1 MNKIAKLS
9 VASLLL
15 TSVSI
20 PVLADNYNI
29 GLSGSY
35 GKFEASG
42 NQTKDGVKKNE
53 SGDAEFPFA
62 SIFVEYNKTMSK
74 EWDVAF
80 GLDYIPFSAEIE
92 DGSRADTGG
101 DLTGTN
107 GTDAGANKVAN
118 ASVAGTK
125 TATLD
130 LKNHKTIYIQPTY
143 NLGNGLALFGKV
155 GYSHADL
162 EINSRNTAT
171 GSSLN
176 KKDDLEGYLVGLGV
190 QKNIDKTM
198 FVRFEA
204 NYTDYSSVTY
214 TNTSGTQFT
223 ADPELWAAKISIGKS
238 F

>member
-9 VASLLL
+9 AASLLL

-20 PVLADNYNI
+20 PALADNFNL

-42 NQTKDGVKKNE
+42 DQTKDGVKKNN

-80 GLDYIPFSAEIE
+80 GLDYIPFSAEIDSRSDTE
-92 DGSRADTGG
+92 TNNSDGNNVTGSR
-101 DLTGTN
+101 
-107 GTDAGANKVAN
+107 
-118 ASVAGTK
+118 S
-125 TATLD
+125 ATLD
-130 LKNHKTIYIQPTY
+130 LKNHLTAYIQPSY
-143 NLGNGLALFGKV
+143 NLGNGLAVFGKV

-162 EINSRNTAT
+162 EISTRNLSNSGT
-171 GSSLN
+171 LN
-176 KKDDLEGYLVGLGV
+176 KKDDLEGYLVGVGM
-190 QKNIDKTM
+190 QKNIDKTL

-204 NYTDYSSVTY
+204 NYTDYDTVTY
-214 TNTSGTQFT
+214 VNSSGTRFS
-223 ADPELWAAKISIGKS
+223 ADPELWTAKISIGKS

>member
-9 VASLLL
+9 AASLLL
-15 TSVSI
+15 ASVSI
-20 PVLADNYNI
+20 PALADNYNI

-35 GKFEASG
+35 GNFEASG
-42 NQTKDGVKKNE
+42 SETNGGVKKNR
-53 SGDAEFPFA
+53 SGDADFPFA

-80 GLDYIPFSAEIE
+80 GLDYIPFSAEI
-92 DGSRADTGG
+92 DDRSGADVGG
-101 DLTGTN
+101 DLNEGT
-107 GTDAGANKVAN
+107 TTQ
-118 ASVAGTK
+118 GTK
-125 TATLD
+125 SATLD
-130 LKNHKTIYIQPTY
+130 LKNHATLYIQPSY
-143 NLGNGLALFGKV
+143 NLGDGLAVFGKI

-162 EINSRNTAT
+162 KITSRNTAT

-176 KKDDLEGYLVGLGV
+176 KDDTLEGYLAGIGI

-204 NYTDYSSVTY
+204 NYTDYDTVTY
-214 TNTSGTQFT
+214 TNSSGTIFT
-223 ADPELWAAKISIGKS
+223 ADPEMWTAKISIGKS

>member
-9 VASLLL
+9 AASLLL
-15 TSVSI
+15 ASVSV
-20 PVLADNYNI
+20 PALADNFNL

-42 NQTKDGVKKNE
+42 DQTKDGVKKNQ

-80 GLDYIPFSAEIE
+80 GLDYIPFSAEIDSRSDTE
-92 DGSRADTGG
+92 TNNSDGNNVTGSR
-101 DLTGTN
+101 
-107 GTDAGANKVAN
+107 
-118 ASVAGTK
+118 S
-125 TATLD
+125 ATLD
-130 LKNHKTIYIQPTY
+130 LKNHLTAYIQPSY
-143 NLGNGLALFGKV
+143 NLGNGLAVFGKD

-162 EINSRNTAT
+162 DISTRNLSNSGT
-171 GSSLN
+171 LN
-176 KKDDLEGYLVGLGV
+176 KKDDLEGYLVGIGM
-190 QKNIDKTM
+190 QKNIDKTL

-204 NYTDYSSVTY
+204 NYTDYDTVTY
-214 TNTSGTQFT
+214 VNSSGTRLT
-223 ADPELWAAKISIGKS
+223 ADPELWTAKISIGKI

>member
-9 VASLLL
+9 AASLLL

-20 PVLADNYNI
+20 PALADNFNL

-42 NQTKDGVKKNE
+42 DQTKDGVKKNQ

-80 GLDYIPFSAEIE
+80 GLDYIPFSAEIDSRSDTE
-92 DGSRADTGG
+92 TNNSDGNNVTGSR
-101 DLTGTN
+101 
-107 GTDAGANKVAN
+107 
-118 ASVAGTK
+118 S
-125 TATLD
+125 ATLD
-130 LKNHKTIYIQPTY
+130 LKNHLTAYIQPSY
-143 NLGNGLALFGKV
+143 NLGNGLAVFGKV

-162 EINSRNTAT
+162 EISTRNLSNSGT
-171 GSSLN
+171 LN
-176 KKDDLEGYLVGLGV
+176 KKDDLEGYLVGVGM
-190 QKNIDKTM
+190 QKNIDKTL

-204 NYTDYSSVTY
+204 NYTDYDTVTY
-214 TNTSGTQFT
+214 VNSSGTRFT
-223 ADPELWAAKISIGKS
+223 ADPELWTAKISIGKS

>member
-20 PVLADNYNI
+20 PALADNYNI
-29 GLSGSY
+29 GLSGAY
-35 GKFEASG
+35 GNFEASG
-42 NQTKDGVKKNE
+42 SQTKDAIKKNQ
-53 SGDAEFPFA
+53 SGDAEFGFA

-80 GLDYIPFSAEIE
+80 GLDYIPFSAEI
-92 DGSRADTGG
+92 DSRSDTDT
-101 DLTGTN
+101 DLTTTVTTTGTR
-107 GTDAGANKVAN
+107 
-118 ASVAGTK
+118 S
-125 TATLD
+125 ATLD
-130 LKNHKTIYIQPTY
+130 LKNHLTAYIQPSY
-143 NLGNGLALFGKV
+143 NLGDGLAVFGKV

-162 EINSRNTAT
+162 EISSRNLTSGGT
-171 GSSLN
+171 LN

-204 NYTDYSSVTY
+204 NYTDYDTVTY
-214 TNTSGTQFT
+214 TNSSGTAFS
-223 ADPELWAAKISIGKS
+223 ADPELWTAKISIGKS

>member
-9 VASLLL
+9 AASLLL
-15 TSVSI
+15 ASVSI
-20 PVLADNYNI
+20 PALADNYNI

-42 NQTKDGVKKNE
+42 NQVKDSVTKNQ

-80 GLDYIPFSAEIE
+80 VLDYIPFSTEI
-92 DGSRADTGG
+92 DDRSDSDT
-101 DLTGTN
+101 DIATSQNVTGTR
-107 GTDAGANKVAN
+107 N
-118 ASVAGTK
+118 AK
-125 TATLD
+125 LD
-130 LKNHKTIYIQPTY
+130 LKNHLTAYIQPSY
-143 NLGNGLALFGKV
+143 NLGNGLAVFGKV

-162 EINSRNTAT
+162 EIKTAALSNQGT
-171 GSSLN
+171 LN

-204 NYTDYSSVTY
+204 NYTDYDSVTY
-214 TNTSGTQFT
+214 TNTSGTRFT